1 MSAHQKYNYTMHSIC
16 TRKYIMPK
24 TKNAQI
30 RYQVLDRCFRNS
42 GRKFFWEDLLKEV
55 NIALE
60 EFNGPGS
67 KIKRRQLYDDIR
79 FMESEEGFKIPLK
92 KYSDGKRKY
101 YRYTNTEFS
110 ISNQPLNEDEKS
122 QIQSAISVLS
132 RFSGAPQ
139 FEWVQEII
147 PVIQDRLGLKQNS
160 REVISIESNI
170 DLKGIEHLGT
180 LYDAIVNELVL
191 KVEYQ
196 DFKSDE
202 SFELTFHPHFLK
214 QYNNR
219 WFAFGLNELLE
230 IPTWNLALDRIQKI
244 DQTQGEYIQPEIDW
258 NEYFF
263 DIIGVTRPDEEEVEK
278 VVLEFTKEQAPYI
291 ITKPLHPTQKYEW
304 VGEKL
309 RIEIE
314 VVLNYELESLLLS
327 FGDKV
332 KIIQPYALK
341 EKIAERISKAAIIY
355 S

>member
-1 MSAHQKYNYTMHSIC
+1 MAIN
-16 TRKYIMPK
+16 
-24 TKNAQI
+24 KNALL
-30 RYQVLDRCFRNS
+30 RYQILDRCFRNK
-42 GRKFFWEDLLKEV
+42 GRKFFWQDLLDEINK
-55 NIALE
+55 ALE
-60 EFNGPGS
+60 EYNGPES
-67 KIKRRQLYDDIR
+67 KIKRRQLFDDIK
-79 FMESEEGFKIPLK
+79 FMESDQGWSIPLK
-92 KYSDGKRKY
+92 RHKDGRKVY
-101 YRYTNTEFS
+101 YRYEDAGFS

-139 FEWVQEII
+139 FEWVQEMI

-191 KVEYQ
+191 KVEYK

-219 WFAFGLNELLE
+219 WFAFGLNEEFE

-244 DQTQGEYIQPEIDW
+244 DQIQGDYVHTEIDW

-263 DIIGVTRPDEEEVEK
+263 DIIGVTRPDDGEVEK

-291 ITKPLHPTQKYEW
+291 ITKPLHPTQKHKWDYK
-304 VGEKL
+304 KL
-309 RIEIE
+309 MVTIE
-314 VVLNYELESLLLS
+314 VIPNYELESLILS
-327 FGDKV
+327 FGNKV
-332 KIIQPYALK
+332 KILK
-341 EKIAERISKAAIIY
+341 PDGLKKRISKRIFTAASNY
-355 S
+355 Q

>member
-1 MSAHQKYNYTMHSIC
+1 MSQN
-16 TRKYIMPK
+16 
-24 TKNAQI
+24 KNAQL
-30 RYQVLDRCFRNS
+30 RYQVLDRCFRNP
-42 GRKFFWEDLLKEV
+42 GRKFFWQDLLDAINK
-55 NIALE
+55 ALE
-60 EFNGPGS
+60 EYNGPES
-67 KIKRRQLYDDIR
+67 KIKRRQLFDDIK
-79 FMESEEGFKIPLK
+79 FMESDQGWSIPLERHK
-92 KYSDGKRKY
+92 DGRKVY
-101 YRYTNTEFS
+101 YRYDDTDYS

-139 FEWVQEII
+139 FEWVQEMI

-191 KVEYQ
+191 KIEYQ

-219 WFAFGLNELLE
+219 WFAFGLNEEFE
-230 IPTWNLALDRIQKI
+230 IPTWNLALDRIQNI
-244 DQTQGEYIQPEIDW
+244 DQIQGNYVHPEIDW

-263 DIIGVTRPDEEEVEK
+263 DIIGVTRPDDGEVEK

-291 ITKPLHPTQKYEW
+291 ITKPLHPTQKHKWE
-304 VGEKL
+304 GEKL
-309 RIEIE
+309 IVTIK
-314 VVLNYELESLLLS
+314 VIPNYELESLILS
-327 FGDKV
+327 FGEKGKVVEPKSLRDK
-332 KIIQPYALK
+332 IQKRREASIL
-341 EKIAERISKAAIIY
+341 
-355 S
+355 